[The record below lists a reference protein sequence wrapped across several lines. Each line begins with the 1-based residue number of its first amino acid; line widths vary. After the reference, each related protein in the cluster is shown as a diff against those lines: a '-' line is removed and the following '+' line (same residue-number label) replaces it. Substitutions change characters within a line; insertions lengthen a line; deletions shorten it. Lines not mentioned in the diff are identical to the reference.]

1 MHFSSLPYVSFLGQA
16 FISDFSGSVYILIIN
31 NTWSP
36 PTGRID
42 LNAFKTMKGSDIRVI
57 RDTPC
62 DVK

>member
-1 MHFSSLPYVSFLGQA
+1 MSFLGQA
-16 FISDFSGSVYILIIN
+16 FISDFSGFVYILIIN

-42 LNAFKTMKGSDIRVI
+42 SNAFKTMKGSDIRVI